1 MQCERG
7 EKTLFGDLNFSAQA
21 SDIVQL
27 QGSNGSGKTSLLR
40 ILCGLARPLGGTI
53 CWNGADI
60 QTDLRAYQAVITYVG
75 HRRGVCA
82 DLSPLE
88 NLKFACDLDDGPTLQ
103 SCREALQI
111 VGLDDVADNP
121 TRFLSAGQVQRTALA
136 RLLVRDTPIWC
147 LDEPFTALDRAGREV
162 VERLVEVRAQSGGI
176 CIVATHQPMSLDK
189 PQLKILDLD
198 AL

>member
-1 MQCERG
+1 LQCERG
-7 EKTLFGDLNFSAQA
+7 EKTIFDKLNFSAQA
-21 SDIVQL
+21 NDIVQL

-40 ILCGLARPLGGTI
+40 ILCGLARPVGGTI

-60 QTDLRAYQAVITYVG
+60 HTDLRAYQAAITYVG

-88 NLKFACDLDDGPTLQ
+88 NLQFACELDSGTSLQ
-103 SCREALQI
+103 SCRDALHI
-111 VGLDDVADNP
+111 VGLSEVEDNP

-162 VERLVEVRAQSGGI
+162 VEHLIRSRALSGGI
-176 CIVATHQPMSLDK
+176 SIVATHQAMSLDK
-189 PQLKILDLD
+189 SLLKILDLD
-198 AL
+198 AR